1 VSAEDRASSVT
12 RFSVVFAL
20 PALQMHYDLSDLMK
34 DELSFPSQS
43 ERLLAG
49 MPLLPKLSSLLLLHF
64 TAVLKGGT
72 QLSEFFSQI
81 SF

>member
-1 VSAEDRASSVT
+1 
-12 RFSVVFAL
+12 
-20 PALQMHYDLSDLMK
+20 MHYDLSDLMK
-34 DELSFPSQS
+34 DELYFPSQS

-49 MPLLPKLSSLLLLHF
+49 MLLLPKLSSLLLLLLF
-64 TAVLKGGT
+64 TAVLKRET